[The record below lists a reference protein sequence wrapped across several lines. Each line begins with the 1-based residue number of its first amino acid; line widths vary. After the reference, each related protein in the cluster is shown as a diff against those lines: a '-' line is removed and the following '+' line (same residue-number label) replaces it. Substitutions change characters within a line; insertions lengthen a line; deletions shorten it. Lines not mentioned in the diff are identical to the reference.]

1 MSAIDIY
8 TKAVVVLDAW
18 AERRANKTFFGMA
31 VDDFR
36 KIVDRSAAARTELT
50 ALEEQVREAMKR
62 RDAAD
67 EITRRAVIRVV
78 NGVKG
83 DPTEGEDGDLL
94 RSMGYVPHSARG
106 SIVSAARRNK
116 AKAAAANEAAS
127 EGEDEG

>member
-8 TKAVVVLDAW
+8 VKAVVVLDAW
-18 AERRANKTFFGMA
+18 SERRPDKTFFGMA

-36 KIVDRSAAARTELT
+36 KIVDRSSAARAEVA
-50 ALEEQVREAMKR
+50 ALEGQVREALKR

-83 DPTEGEDGDLL
+83 DPTEGEDGELL
-94 RSMGYVPHSARG
+94 RVMGYVPHSARG
-106 SIVSAARRNK
+106 SIMSAARRNK
-116 AKAAAANEAAS
+116 AKAAASDREAV
-127 EGEDEG
+127 G